1 MAARVHLLRGGHAA
15 AHVLLLRR
23 HGLLAPLEGELVKV
37 QLELAAVK
45 VARVEVWERSRRR
58 LHARGRTA
66 KLARDVTSVR
76 TGMKGLGVGARE
88 GLGEMFVSKSDAV
101 KGRR

>member
-66 KLARDVTSVR
+66 KLARDVASAR
-76 TGMKGLGVGARE
+76 TGMKGLSVDVWE
-88 GLGEMFVSKSDAV
+88 GLGEMIVSKS
-101 KGRR
+101 